1 MDEVERRGKKAIYA
15 GSFDPVTNGHL
26 DIIRRALEL
35 ADHLTVAVARNPG
48 KSPLFTVEERIE
60 MIQEAIG
67 SQPRVSVDAFDG
79 LLVDYAARN
88 NVNVIIRGLRALSDF
103 EYEFQMAIMNRRL
116 NRDIDTIFLMTGFR
130 WFYVS
135 SRIIKEAASFGGSVE
150 GLVPDGANRRLVEK
164 YARRTR
170 P

>member
-1 MDEVERRGKKAIYA
+1 LDEVERRGKKAIYA